1 MDTES
6 EGSSNPGSGGGG
18 GGGGFGSL
26 FRSTGP
32 VYSNSELS
40 GVPRK

>member
-6 EGSSNPGSGGGG
+6 EGSSNPGSGGG

>member
-6 EGSSNPGSGGGG
+6 EGSSNPGSGG